1 MIRWKKGLA
10 VAAIAAIAIL
20 PALAKNNTELS
31 RRSDD
36 FFKTEEAQRIAKQV
50 IAYQRITGGWP
61 KNIDMAEPM
70 TEEQWA
76 KAKADFS
83 LTDDS
88 TTDNAATNTQMVYLA
103 RLWREQGGDDYKASF
118 IKGVEYLLSGQY
130 ANGGWPQFWPNPQGY
145 QIHITFND
153 GAMVNTMHLLHR
165 IAQHEAPFDKGLISE
180 ELAQRCAEAY
190 DKGVRCILDCQIVV
204 DGKPTVWCQQH
215 DRETYEPRG
224 ARKYELPSFVSLES
238 VQIVGLLMSLP
249 EPDERVKAAV
259 HGAMRWFDDHKL
271 TGIRCVRDF
280 DKDNESKNTYL
291 KEDPEAGALW
301 GRFYDLENQE
311 IYVCDR
317 DGIPRRDL
325 QEIGPERRNGY
336 GWYNSLPAML
346 YPMYDEWAHKYDPDN
361 KQKID
366 MESAAKCS
374 PRH

>member
-10 VAAIAAIAIL
+10 VAAIAAVAIL

-83 LTDDS
+83 RTDDS

-118 IKGVEYLLSGQY
+118 MKGVEYLLSGQY

-153 GAMVNTMHLLHR
+153 GAMVNTMNLLHR
-165 IAQHEAPFDKGLISE
+165 IAQHEAPFDKGLVSG

-259 HGAMRWFDDHKL
+259 HGAMRWLDDHKL

-346 YPMYDEWAHKYDPDN
+346 YPMYDEWADKYDPDN